1 MVYQVP
7 KEYFFR
13 IHHSRPRFKDDVEN
27 VLIYMATE
35 ISKIEEKDSKL
46 FAAELNEAIK
56 HYPGNASKT
65 PKTINNWRTEI
76 SSIFGLLEFENG
88 KTRPGYRA
96 KHLAQYQDMVEFFKI
111 FLFCFQYPGAHIKA
125 QSCYEQIING
135 VKFKPANYILLLLQY
150 AESVSGKREYITK
163 AEACHCIFN
172 DLRCTRDREHVS
184 LVWERIIK
192 NREDGVTYDESG
204 DVIRYAGDILDYM
217 QIANLLVCY
226 DHKHFY
232 SNEKREPDAVNAF
245 IKSDLWFDDYDYLY
259 ELTKSEPDLND
270 TEIIKKYYKEINK
283 HYNSWYRFVN
293 QKLVDVDFRTN
304 LLSLLS
310 GSDEEFIKE
319 KEKTL
324 SSFYNTLS
332 EKGIPKAKETGDLGE
347 DMIYIHECKRIR
359 NIGRSDILHI
369 IKPIPTP
376 LAVGYDIQSV
386 EPTDSIKYKKRYIE
400 VKTTLTHAA
409 VRNANYRF
417 HLTPNEISTAETVGD
432 SYYVYRLIVSG
443 SDTKLFVINDPI
455 KLYEQ
460 GVISMTDNNGAD
472 VSFDTKNTLV
482 GRFEELLTW
491 QN

>member
-1 MVYQVP
+1 MFYKVP
-7 KEYFFR
+7 EEYYFR

-35 ISKIEEKDSKL
+35 IAKIEEKDSKE
-46 FAAELNEAIK
+46 FAAELNNAIR
-56 HYPGNASKT
+56 HYPGNGEKT
-65 PKTINNWRTEI
+65 EKTINNWRTEI
-76 SSIFGLLEFENG
+76 SSIFGLLEFDNG
-88 KTRPGYRA
+88 KTKPGYRA
-96 KHLAQYQDMVEFFKI
+96 RHLAQYQDMVEFFKM
-111 FLFCFQYPGAHIKA
+111 FLFSFQYPGAHIKVH
-125 QSCYEQIING
+125 SCFDQILNG
-135 VKFKPANYILLLLQY
+135 VKFKPAQYILLLLQY

-184 LVWERIIK
+184 ITWDRIIA
-192 NREDGVTYDESG
+192 NRENGVEYDEKG
-204 DVIRYAGDILDYM
+204 DTIRYAGDILDYM

-232 SNEKREPDAVNAF
+232 SNEKREPEAVNAF
-245 IKSDLWFDDYDYLY
+245 IHSDLWFSDYDYLY
-259 ELTKSEPDLND
+259 SLISSDP
-270 TEIIKKYYKEINK
+270 EIDNQKYYGEINK
-283 HYNSWYRFVN
+283 HYNSWYRYVN
-293 QKLVDVDFRTN
+293 QKIEGVDFRTN
-304 LLSLLS
+304 LLSVLT
-310 GSDEEFIKE
+310 GADEEFIKE
-319 KEKTL
+319 KEQTL

-347 DMIYIHECKRIR
+347 DMIYIHECKRVR

-386 EPTDSIKYKKRYIE
+386 EPTGKIKYKKRYIE
-400 VKTTLTHAA
+400 VKTTLTHAV

-443 SDTKLFVINDPI
+443 NSAKLFVIQNPV
-455 KLYEQ
+455 KLFEQ
-460 GVISMTDNNGAD
+460 GVLTMTDNNGAD

-482 GRFEELLTW
+482 GSFEELLTW
-491 QN
+491 KN